1 MGQFHH
7 TTNIILPKVIP
18 DTTIHRITIV
28 FRYHIQP
35 IHSLHPKRGSR
46 QGKLK
51 IHPRHRSVPVIIQ
64 PLVID
69 ITEVHPQLPH
79 ILHPEMLGGNYVIA
93 VPVSVTHRRRTR
105 KTKNDKNSSLRYMN
119 EKADR
124 AQSWGVELDVRKNLG
139 FIGMPNLSL
148 VLNAAWIYSNVTF
161 VPGEVVSEPDR
172 PMQGQSPYVI
182 NAGLYYSSERL
193 GLDVA
198 LLYNRIG
205 KRIVGLGKSNS
216 VNPDPNTLIPD
227 SYEMPRNVLDFS
239 VSKRIG
245 RRVTLSCSV

>member
-1 MGQFHH
+1 MYPEYHPCTGILTLGQFHH

-105 KTKNDKNSSLRYMN
+105 KTIIVLIGV
-119 EKADR
+119 
-124 AQSWGVELDVRKNLG
+124 AQHIVGG
-139 FIGMPNLSL
+139 
-148 VLNAAWIYSNVTF
+148 
-161 VPGEVVSEPDR
+161 
-172 PMQGQSPYVI
+172 
-182 NAGLYYSSERL
+182 
-193 GLDVA
+193 
-198 LLYNRIG
+198 
-205 KRIVGLGKSNS
+205 RIVRPHHNLRCPLLPPSFLPYTQLMNS
-216 VNPDPNTLIPD
+216 
-227 SYEMPRNVLDFS
+227 
-239 VSKRIG
+239 
-245 RRVTLSCSV
+245 

>member
-1 MGQFHH
+1 M
-7 TTNIILPKVIP
+7 
-18 DTTIHRITIV
+18 
-28 FRYHIQP
+28 
-35 IHSLHPKRGSR
+35 
-46 QGKLK
+46 
-51 IHPRHRSVPVIIQ
+51 
-64 PLVID
+64 
-69 ITEVHPQLPH
+69 
-79 ILHPEMLGGNYVIA
+79 
-93 VPVSVTHRRRTR
+93 
-105 KTKNDKNSSLRYMN
+105 
-119 EKADR
+119 
-124 AQSWGVELDVRKNLG
+124 RKNLG

-239 VSKRIG
+239 VSKG
-245 RRVTLSCSV
+245 